1 MQSQQ
6 MQSPQQMQSLQGM
19 MMAPPQQQ
27 QANYA
32 MLQSNMMNQ
41 GMQQQP
47 SSQPLQI
54 MGNNSKVRII
64 SNILDNLQYEAQQ
77 NQ

>member
-6 MQSPQQMQSLQGM
+6 IQSQQGM
-19 MMAPPQQQ
+19 MMASQQQQ

>member
-6 MQSPQQMQSLQGM
+6 LPLQGM
-19 MMAPPQQQ
+19 MMPPQQQ
-27 QANYA
+27 QANYP
-32 MLQSNMMNQ
+32 MSQSNMMNQ

-64 SNILDNLQYEAQQ
+64 RNILDNLQYEAQQ